1 MMNNTTQ
8 ELLPT
13 AWSLEDLLATPLEDS
28 MDALLADLDGSITSF
43 EVNREL
49 LSDTIG
55 HDEFRSILRQYEHIL
70 ELGYRAYAYAHLF
83 FFSDVKNQAALI
95 LRDRVDQAV
104 TAADNRTLFF
114 TLWLKSLTPEIVTR
128 LAPEG
133 DNRHY
138 LNNLLKFKPYTL
150 GESEEQ
156 IINLKDTNGIN
167 AIVSLY
173 DMITNG
179 FTFTVEVE
187 GERRTLT
194 RDQVSALYRH
204 PSPDVRAAA
213 YQELFRVYEDNS
225 AVLAQMYSHRVRDW
239 HSESLLLRHYPTA
252 ISARNLAND
261 IPDNVVDVLLGV
273 CADNNDLFQRY
284 FKLKAGWLG
293 VKRLRRYDIY
303 SPLTTADKTFEYA
316 QALDLIMDSLR
327 HFSPAVA
334 DMAWRIVTDNHI
346 DAEIRPGKRGGAF
359 CYSVLPGMTPW
370 VHVNYTGKA
379 RDVATLAHE
388 LGHGIHGILSANH
401 SLLTYHPSLPLAE
414 TASVFSEMLLTE
426 RLLSQETDVAVR
438 RDLLAYAVDDAYA
451 TVQRQSYF
459 TLFEREAHDLIMAGK
474 SADDLCVAYLKNLQ
488 TQFGEA
494 VDLSDDFRWEWISIP
509 HIYHTPFYTYAYSF
523 GQLLVLSLYS
533 QYRVD
538 GESFIPRYLNLLSYG
553 GAEEPAKVLNEA
565 GFDIAAPSFWQGG
578 YDVLRDMIDE
588 LENLHA

>member
-1 MMNNTTQ
+1 MMTNTIQ
-8 ELLPT
+8 ELLPA
-13 AWSLEDLLATPLEDS
+13 AWNLEDLLAEPVEDS
-28 MDALLADLDGSITSF
+28 LTRLLADLDESVTSF
-43 EVNREL
+43 EANREL
-49 LSDTIG
+49 LSESIEQ
-55 HDEFRSILRQYEHIL
+55 DEFRNILGQYEHIL
-70 ELGYRAYAYAHLF
+70 ELVHRVYAYAQLF
-83 FFSDVKNQAALI
+83 FFADVKNQAALI

-114 TLWLKSLTPEIVTR
+114 TIWLKSLTPDTITR
-128 LAPEG
+128 LAPDG
-133 DNRHY
+133 DYHHY
-138 LNNLLKFKPYTL
+138 LSNLLKFQPYTL
-150 GESEEQ
+150 RESEEQ

-167 AIVSLY
+167 AIVNLY
-173 DMITNG
+173 DMITNS
-179 FTFTVEVE
+179 FAFTVEVE
-187 GERRTLT
+187 DERRTIT

-204 PSPDVRAAA
+204 PSPDTRAAA
-213 YQELFRVYEDNS
+213 YQELFRVYEENS
-225 AVLAQMYSHRVRDW
+225 AVLAQMYNHRVRDW

-293 VKRLRRYDIY
+293 VSQLRRYDIY
-303 SPLTTADKTFEYA
+303 APLTTADKTFEYA
-316 QALDLIMDSLR
+316 QAVELIMDSLR
-327 HFSPAVA
+327 RFSPAVA
-334 DMAWRIVTDNHI
+334 DMAWRIVADNHI

-426 RLLSQETDVAVR
+426 RLLSQETDTAVR

-459 TLFEREAHDLIMAGK
+459 TLFEREAHQLILAGK
-474 SADDLCVAYLKNLQ
+474 SADELCAAYLDNLRE
-488 TQFGEA
+488 QFGDA
-494 VDLSDDFRWEWISIP
+494 VELSDDFRWEWISIP

-533 QYRVD
+533 QYRAE
-538 GESFIPRYLNLLSYG
+538 GESFIPRYLKLLSYG
-553 GAEEPAKVLNEA
+553 GAEEPIKVLNEA
-565 GFDIAAPSFWQGG
+565 GFDIGAPSFWQGG
-578 YDVLRDMIDE
+578 YDVLRSMIDE
-588 LENLHA
+588 LESL

>member
-1 MMNNTTQ
+1 MMTNTIQ
-8 ELLPT
+8 ELLPA
-13 AWSLEDLLATPLEDS
+13 AWNLEDLLAEPVEDS
-28 MDALLADLDGSITSF
+28 LTRLLADMNESVTSF
-43 EVNREL
+43 EANREL
-49 LSDTIG
+49 LSESIEQ
-55 HDEFRSILRQYEHIL
+55 DEFRNILGQYEHIL
-70 ELGYRAYAYAHLF
+70 ELVHRVYAYTQLF
-83 FFSDVKNQAALI
+83 FFADVKNQAALI

-114 TLWLKSLTPEIVTR
+114 TIWLKSLTPDTITR
-128 LAPEG
+128 LAPDG
-133 DNRHY
+133 DYHHY
-138 LNNLLKFKPYTL
+138 LSNLLKFQPYTL
-150 GESEEQ
+150 RESEEQ

-167 AIVSLY
+167 AIVNLY
-173 DMITNG
+173 DMITNS
-179 FTFTVEVE
+179 FTFMVEVE
-187 GERRTLT
+187 DERRTIT

-204 PSPDVRAAA
+204 PSPDTRAAA
-213 YQELFRVYEDNS
+213 YQELFRVYEENS

-293 VKRLRRYDIY
+293 VSQLRRYDIY
-303 SPLTTADKTFEYA
+303 APLTTADKTFEYA
-316 QALDLIMDSLR
+316 QAVELIMDSLR
-327 HFSPAVA
+327 RFSPAVA
-334 DMAWRIVTDNHI
+334 DMAWRIVADNHI

-370 VHVNYTGKA
+370 IHVNYTGKA

-426 RLLSQETDVAVR
+426 RLLSQETDTAVR
-438 RDLLAYAVDDAYA
+438 RDLLAYAVDDSYA

-459 TLFEREAHDLIMAGK
+459 TLFEREAHQLILAGK
-474 SADDLCVAYLKNLQ
+474 SADELCAAYLDNLRE
-488 TQFGEA
+488 QFGDA
-494 VDLSDDFRWEWISIP
+494 VELSDDFRWEWISIP

-533 QYRVD
+533 QYRAE
-538 GESFIPRYLNLLSYG
+538 GESFIPRYLKLLSYG
-553 GAEEPAKVLNEA
+553 GAEEPIKVLNEA
-565 GFDIAAPSFWQGG
+565 GFDIGAPSFWQGG
-578 YDVLRDMIDE
+578 YDVLRSMIDE
-588 LENLHA
+588 LESL

>member
-1 MMNNTTQ
+1 MINNTTQ
-8 ELLPT
+8 ELLPA
-13 AWSLEDLLATPLEDS
+13 AWNLEDLLAEPVEDS
-28 MDALLADLDGSITSF
+28 LDKLLADLDKSVTSF
-43 EVNREL
+43 EANRPL
-49 LSDTIG
+49 LSDSIAQG
-55 HDEFRSILRQYEHIL
+55 EFRNILQQYEHIL
-70 ELGYRAYAYAHLF
+70 ELGHRAYAYAHLF

-95 LRDRVDQAV
+95 LRDRVDQAA

-114 TLWLKSLTPEIVTR
+114 TLWLKSLTPDTIAR
-128 LAPEG
+128 LAPDG
-133 DNRHY
+133 DYHHY
-138 LNNLLKFKPYTL
+138 LSNLLKFKPYTL

-167 AIVSLY
+167 AIVNLY
-173 DMITNG
+173 DMITNS

-187 GERRTLT
+187 GERRPLT

-204 PSPDVRAAA
+204 PSPDIRAAA
-213 YQELFRVYEDNS
+213 YQELFRVYEENS

-252 ISARNLAND
+252 ISARNLDND

-273 CADNNDLFQRY
+273 CAANNDLFQRY
-284 FKLKAGWLG
+284 FNLKAGWLG
-293 VKRLRRYDIY
+293 VDKLRRYDIY
-303 SPLTTADKTFEYA
+303 APLTTADKTFEYA
-316 QALDLIMDSLR
+316 QAVELIMDSLR
-327 HFSPAVA
+327 RFSPAVA
-334 DMAWRIVTDNHI
+334 DMAWRIVADNHI
-346 DAEIRPGKRGGAF
+346 DAEVRPGKRGGAF

-426 RLLSQETDVAVR
+426 RLLSQETDKAVR

-459 TLFEREAHDLIMAGK
+459 TLFEREAHQLIMAGK
-474 SADDLCVAYLKNLQ
+474 SADELCAAYLENLRA
-488 TQFGEA
+488 QFGDTVE
-494 VDLSDDFRWEWISIP
+494 LSDDFRWEWISIP

-523 GQLLVLSLYS
+523 GQLLVLALYN
-533 QYRVD
+533 QYRAE
-538 GESFIPRYLNLLSYG
+538 GESFVPRYLKLLSYG
-553 GAEEPAKVLNEA
+553 GAEEPVKVLSEA

-578 YDVLRDMIDE
+578 YDVLRSMIDE
-588 LENLHA
+588 LESL

>member
-8 ELLPT
+8 ELQPA
-13 AWSLEDLLATPLEDS
+13 AWSLEDLLVEPVEDS
-28 MDALLADLDGSITSF
+28 MDVLLGDLDKSITLF
-43 EVNREL
+43 EANREL
-49 LSDTIG
+49 LTEGIG
-55 HDEFRSILRQYEHIL
+55 QDEFRNILGQYEHIL
-70 ELGYRAYAYAHLF
+70 ELGHRAYAYAHLF
-83 FFSDVKNQAALI
+83 FFADVKNQAALI

-114 TLWLKSLTPEIVTR
+114 TLWLKSLTPETIAR
-128 LAPEG
+128 LAPDG
-133 DNRHY
+133 DYHHY
-138 LNNLLKFKPYTL
+138 LSNLLRFKPYTL
-150 GESEEQ
+150 RESEEQ

-167 AIVSLY
+167 AIVNLY
-173 DMITNG
+173 DMITNS

-187 GERRTLT
+187 GERRRLT

-213 YQELFRVYEDNS
+213 YQELFQVYEENS

-261 IPDNVVDVLLGV
+261 IPDDVVDVLLGV

-284 FKLKAGWLG
+284 FNLKAGWLG
-293 VKRLRRYDIY
+293 GKRLRRYDIY
-303 SPLTTADKTFEYA
+303 APLTTADKTFEYA
-316 QALDLIMDSLR
+316 QALELIMDSLQ

-334 DMAWRIVTDNHI
+334 DMAWRIVADNHI

-370 VHVNYTGKA
+370 VHVNYTGQA

-388 LGHGIHGILSANH
+388 LGHGIHGILAGNH

-426 RLLSQETDVAVR
+426 RLLSQETDTAVR

-459 TLFEREAHDLIMAGK
+459 TLFEREAHQLIMAGK
-474 SADDLCVAYLKNLQ
+474 SADDLCAAYFGNLR
-488 TQFGEA
+488 TQFGDA
-494 VDLSDDFRWEWISIP
+494 VDLSEDFRWEWISIP

-523 GQLLVLSLYS
+523 GQLLVFSLYS
-533 QYRVD
+533 QYRAE
-538 GESFIPRYLNLLSYG
+538 GESFIPRYLKLLSYG

-565 GFDIAAPSFWQGG
+565 GFDIATPSFWQGG

-588 LENLHA
+588 LENLQA

>member
-1 MMNNTTQ
+1 MTNTIQ
-8 ELLPT
+8 ELLPA
-13 AWSLEDLLATPLEDS
+13 AWNLEDLLAEPVEDS
-28 MDALLADLDGSITSF
+28 LTRLLADLDESVTSF
-43 EVNREL
+43 EANREL
-49 LSDTIG
+49 LSESIEQ
-55 HDEFRSILRQYEHIL
+55 DEFRNILGQYEHIL
-70 ELGYRAYAYAHLF
+70 ELVHRVYAYTQLF
-83 FFSDVKNQAALI
+83 FFADVKNQAALI

-114 TLWLKSLTPEIVTR
+114 TIWLKSLTPDTITR
-128 LAPEG
+128 LAPDG
-133 DNRHY
+133 DYHHY
-138 LNNLLKFKPYTL
+138 LSNLLKFQPYTL
-150 GESEEQ
+150 RESEEQ

-167 AIVSLY
+167 AIVNLY
-173 DMITNG
+173 DMITNS

-187 GERRTLT
+187 DERRTIT

-204 PSPDVRAAA
+204 PSPDTRAAA
-213 YQELFRVYEDNS
+213 YQELFRVYEENS

-293 VKRLRRYDIY
+293 VSQLRRYDIY
-303 SPLTTADKTFEYA
+303 APLTTADKTFEYA
-316 QALDLIMDSLR
+316 QAVELIMDSLR
-327 HFSPAVA
+327 RFSPAVA
-334 DMAWRIVTDNHI
+334 DMAWRIVADNHI

-426 RLLSQETDVAVR
+426 RLLSQETDTAVR
-438 RDLLAYAVDDAYA
+438 RDLLAYAVDDSYA

-459 TLFEREAHDLIMAGK
+459 TLFEREAHQLIMAGK
-474 SADDLCVAYLKNLQ
+474 SADELCAAYLDNLRA
-488 TQFGEA
+488 QFADA
-494 VDLSDDFRWEWISIP
+494 VELSDDFRWEWISIP

-533 QYRVD
+533 QYRAE
-538 GESFIPRYLNLLSYG
+538 GESFIPRYLKLLSYG
-553 GAEEPAKVLNEA
+553 GAEEPIKVLNEA
-565 GFDIAAPSFWQGG
+565 GFDIGAPSFWQGG
-578 YDVLRDMIDE
+578 YDVLRSMIDE
-588 LENLHA
+588 LESL